1 MIEMRNLS
9 SQVYDEHEF
18 SRILPELE
26 RYLAAFDALLAQ
38 LRKTLPDDI
47 CNE

>member
-9 SQVYDEHEF
+9 SHVYDEHEI
-18 SRILPELE
+18 SRILSELE

-38 LRKTLPDDI
+38 LRKALPADI
-47 CNE
+47 SNE